1 MTVKRVMGTETE
13 YAISAPGQNLYNCIQ
28 LSHDLIRSAAQ
39 LSSES
44 AHIRWDY
51 ASETPMHDA
60 RGFHMERKDAHP
72 SQLTDAPQLRAT
84 NVLCA
89 NGGRIYV
96 DHAHPEYSAPET
108 TDPFEAL
115 LFDKAGDLLMFAAA
129 EAFGGR
135 KAAESAQN
143 IGQAKCGEQKKYD
156 RHAQSGEY
164 AQSDQWAKCS
174 RIELH
179 KNNVDGKGASWGNH
193 ENYSVK
199 RSVPF
204 ELIAC
209 AFTAH
214 AVSRQIYCG
223 SGRVGIG
230 EKSEIA
236 GFQLSQ
242 RADYM
247 QSKIGL
253 QTTFERP
260 IVNTR
265 DESHAGDEYRRFH
278 VIASDANLAQVPAV
292 LKLGTTS
299 LILWAV
305 EQYDNPALSEAGVDV
320 ADLFERLALAD
331 PVEAFHAVSRDLTFK
346 HGLAL
351 EGGSKI
357 SSSKIAAWQ
366 LQVRLLNIVF
376 SVGAAVYGA
385 DSCGQ
390 PLWPDESTRKIIDL
404 WQQVL
409 RDIARISKAGDDERL
424 KMSDEASRLEWL
436 LKWQVL
442 ESLRRRIIGSKAA
455 GCKTADCKTADRKT
469 AGCKVSDA
477 ENNGVGNDG
486 AETSNAETSNVETES
501 VETVDDKTAG
511 WDDARLAAAD
521 LAWSSLDK
529 KKSLF
534 AKVANRSKQFFD
546 GETIFSASQNAPL
559 STRAWL
565 RGRLIKYFPQYV
577 YSASWKRIV
586 LKDFDKKNVGC
597 SGADSRSNTDS
608 CSGAGSRSNADNC
621 SNVDNC
627 SFEIDC
633 SNPLDFRQKDCALDF
648 FKALEKKDVHILISA
663 LREKNS

>member
-135 KAAESAQN
+135 KADESAQN

-164 AQSDQWAKCS
+164 AQSGQWAKCI

-179 KNNVDGKGASWGNH
+179 KNNVDGKGASWGSH

-320 ADLFERLALAD
+320 ADLFGRLALAD

-346 HGLAL
+346 HGLDL

-357 SSSKIAAWQ
+357 GGSKITAWQ

-385 DSCGQ
+385 DSCG
-390 PLWPDESTRKIIDL
+390 L
-404 WQQVL
+404 
-409 RDIARISKAGDDERL
+409 
-424 KMSDEASRLEWL
+424 
-436 LKWQVL
+436 
-442 ESLRRRIIGSKAA
+442 AA
-455 GCKTADCKTADRKT
+455 GF
-469 AGCKVSDA
+469 
-477 ENNGVGNDG
+477 
-486 AETSNAETSNVETES
+486 
-501 VETVDDKTAG
+501 
-511 WDDARLAAAD
+511 ARYC
-521 LAWSSLDK
+521 
-529 KKSLF
+529 
-534 AKVANRSKQFFD
+534 ANFQ
-546 GETIFSASQNAPL
+546 
-559 STRAWL
+559 
-565 RGRLIKYFPQYV
+565 
-577 YSASWKRIV
+577 SW
-586 LKDFDKKNVGC
+586 
-597 SGADSRSNTDS
+597 
-608 CSGAGSRSNADNC
+608 
-621 SNVDNC
+621 
-627 SFEIDC
+627 
-633 SNPLDFRQKDCALDF
+633 
-648 FKALEKKDVHILISA
+648 
-663 LREKNS
+663 